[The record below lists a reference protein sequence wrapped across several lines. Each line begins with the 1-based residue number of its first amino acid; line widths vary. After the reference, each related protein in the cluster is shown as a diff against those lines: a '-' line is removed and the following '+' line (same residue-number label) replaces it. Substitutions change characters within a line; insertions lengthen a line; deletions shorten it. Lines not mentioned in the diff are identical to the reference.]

1 LVLED
6 DIRSMPQRIR
16 HLKTYRQDKGRK
28 KVFSVFKLLLA
39 LFLFSLFSAFLV
51 FIFYA
56 KDLPRPEKFTEKQFV
71 QSTKIYD
78 RTGEVLLFEI
88 YGEEKRT
95 LVSLDKI
102 PEYLKQ
108 AVIVTEDAKFYRHF
122 GIDIGGILRSV
133 LINLRI
139 QEPIYGGSTIP
150 QQLIR
155 STFFGTEK
163 TIERKIREI
172 ILALELDRRYS
183 KEQILE
189 WYLNQV
195 PFGSN
200 SYGVEA
206 ASQTYFGKSVSD
218 VSLPEAALLAALIKA
233 PSRLSPYG
241 SYKDDLLAR
250 KDYVLKRMAD
260 EGLLSED
267 QLQEYK
273 ETEIVFIEKPVRI
286 LAPYFTLWVK
296 QQIEEKYDEEFLRKE
311 GLKIYTS
318 LDWNFQ
324 QIAEAALKE
333 GVERN
338 KFYNAYN
345 GGIVAISPKTGEVLA
360 MSVGTGDYY
369 AEPLPEGCISGDNCL
384 FDPQFNVVTG
394 TKQKEGVERNKF
406 YNAYNGGIVAISPKT
421 GEILAMS
428 VGTGDYYAEPLPE
441 GCISGDNCLFDP
453 QFNVVTGTKQS
464 PGRQPG
470 SAFKPF
476 VYATAFKEGYN
487 DETKVLDAQTNFG
500 LWGDKEYSPQN
511 YDGLFRGWVTLRQG
525 LSQSL
530 NVPSIKTLYL
540 IGSENKIEN
549 LDINNFLGQEGILSE
564 GLKKSLETAKDLGIT
579 TLDKPLS
586 SYGPALVLGGGEVN
600 LLEMTSAYGVFA
612 NNGLQIPPV
621 SILRIEDLKGNVIYQ
636 NKKELKRVLPSEA
649 ARLINSILSDNEART
664 PMFGPYSHLY
674 FENYQVA
681 AKTGTTDNFRDCWTM
696 GYTPS
701 IVVGVWTGNNNN
713 AEMTRKQP
721 AATVAGPIFHQFL
734 EQVLSNYPNENF

>member
-1 LVLED
+1 MVLED

-155 STFFGTEK
+155 STFFGSEK

-273 ETEIVFIEKPVRI
+273 ETEIVFVEKPIRI

-324 QIAEAALKE
+324 QIAEAAL
-333 GVERN
+333 
-338 KFYNAYN
+338 
-345 GGIVAISPKTGEVLA
+345 
-360 MSVGTGDYY
+360 
-369 AEPLPEGCISGDNCL
+369 
-384 FDPQFNVVTG
+384 
-394 TKQKEGVERNKF
+394 KEGVERNKF

-564 GLKKSLETAKDLGIT
+564 GLKKSLETAKDMGIT
-579 TLDKPLS
+579 TLGKPLS

-600 LLEMTSAYGVFA
+600 LLEMASAYGVFA

-681 AKTGTTDNFRDCWTM
+681 AKTGTTDNFRDCWTI

>member
-1 LVLED
+1 
-6 DIRSMPQRIR
+6 MPQRIR

-345 GGIVAISPKTGEVLA
+345 GGIVAISPKTGE
-360 MSVGTGDYY
+360 
-369 AEPLPEGCISGDNCL
+369 
-384 FDPQFNVVTG
+384 
-394 TKQKEGVERNKF
+394 
-406 YNAYNGGIVAISPKT
+406 
-421 GEILAMS
+421 ILAMS

-564 GLKKSLETAKDLGIT
+564 GLKKSLETAKDMGIT

-621 SILRIEDLKGNVIYQ
+621 SILRIEDLKGNVIYH

-681 AKTGTTDNFRDCWTM
+681 AKTGTTDNFRDCWTI